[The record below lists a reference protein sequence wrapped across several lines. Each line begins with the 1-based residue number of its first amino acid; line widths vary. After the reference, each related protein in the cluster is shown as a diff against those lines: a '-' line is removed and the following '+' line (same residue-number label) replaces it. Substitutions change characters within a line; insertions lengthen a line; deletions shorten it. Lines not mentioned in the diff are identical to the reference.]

1 MNGLHIATIA
11 LYPDAGHIG
20 PLLKISAMLVSRGHR
35 VTCLVPDECSALAC
49 SYGFTD
55 PGIGPA
61 LPSAAVDARHA
72 FGGDTIL
79 GAGFDVRYRDYY
91 LAIFTRTVDLVSAI
105 IHRLRPFPLDLI
117 LVDNHQFF
125 EVLAGIG
132 AELDVPVL
140 FHDSTGGLHSRTG
153 PLVASLYGRRVPR
166 WKEAGVLIC
175 GALYRLY
182 CEATQR
188 RRSRRAGLHEAVA
201 ETRRG
206 LAAVLTKRP
215 PTAQA
220 HRAPTSAG
228 AVSAAS
234 RNMKWHFATGLGLL
248 EHRARGVTLLPD
260 RQVFGPILDVPQYGL
275 LPSALERWL
284 DAQSD
289 RSVAYVSFGTM
300 VTLSARR
307 LRTLVAALS
316 SLNAPVI
323 WALGGSDRLPAQL
336 SVPHT
341 VRIESFLSQPALLA
355 HSAIGVCVTHGGIG
369 TIVEC
374 MAASVPMVVMPVMW
388 DQPYNAQLVHDLGSG
403 IRVDWW
409 RLKAR
414 RLREAIQ
421 EAQHSPAIRRR
432 VTALALELRAQGASQ
447 ELLHFFERVV
457 TVERQA
463 RERTASTP

>member
-1 MNGLHIATIA
+1 MNGLHVATIA

-35 VTCLVPDECSALAC
+35 VTCLLPDECSALAY

-61 LPSAAVDARHA
+61 LSSAAVDARHA

-79 GAGFDVRYRDYY
+79 GAAFDVRHRDYY
-91 LAIFTRTVDLVSAI
+91 LAIFTRAVDMVSAI

-117 LVDNHQFF
+117 LVDNHQFP

-153 PLVASLYGRRVPR
+153 PLVTSLYGKRVPR
-166 WKEAGVLIC
+166 WRETGVLIC

-188 RRSRRAGLHEAVA
+188 RRSRRAGLHEAVEEA
-201 ETRRG
+201 RRG

-215 PTAQA
+215 PTPRA

-228 AVSAAS
+228 AVSEAS
-234 RNMKWHFATGLGLL
+234 RDMKWHFATGLGLL
-248 EHRARGVTLLPD
+248 EHRARSVALLPD
-260 RQVFGPILDVPQYGL
+260 RHVFGPILDAPQHA
-275 LPSALERWL
+275 LPSALEQWL
-284 DAQSD
+284 DEQAD
-289 RSVAYVSFGTM
+289 RSVVYVSFGTM
-300 VTLSARR
+300 VSLSARR
-307 LRTLVAALS
+307 LRTLVSALG
-316 SLNAPVI
+316 SLDTPVM
-323 WALGGSDRLPAQL
+323 WALGGTDRLPAQL
-336 SVPHT
+336 SVPPT
-341 VRIESFLSQPALLA
+341 VRVESFLSQPSLLG
-355 HSAIGVCVTHGGIG
+355 HRAIGVCVTHGGIG
-369 TIVEC
+369 TILEC

-409 RLKAR
+409 RLKVR

-421 EAQHSPAIRRR
+421 EAQHSPDIRRR

-447 ELLHFFERVV
+447 ELLHFFEQVV

-463 RERTASTP
+463 RARITSVP